1 MENQVILGSDLM
13 LFKDG
18 KAIACATSCKLDIQA
33 NTLETSSKDNGRWT
47 SKQGGK
53 LSWSATSD
61 NLLVMSE
68 YKSLVDAMIA
78 REAVQLEFDVVSKAN
93 DDGVPT
99 EGWTFDANNGYKGNA
114 IITSISLTAS
124 DGDNATYSVS
134 FEGTGALQPR

>member
-1 MENQVILGSDLM
+1 MENQVISGSDLM

-18 KAIACATSCKLDIQA
+18 RALAMATSCKIDISS
-33 NTLETSSKDNGRWT
+33 NTLSVSSKDLGKWE
-47 SKQGGK
+47 SKMSQK

-78 REAVQLEFDVVSKAN
+78 REALQLEFDVVSKTN

-124 DGDNATYSVS
+124 DGENAQYSVS
-134 FEGTGALQPR
+134 FEGSGPLQSR

>member
-18 KAIACATSCKLDIQA
+18 RALAMATSCKLDISS
-33 NTLETSSKDNGRWT
+33 NTLSVSSKDSGKWE

-78 REAVQLEFDVVSKAN
+78 REAVQLEFDVVSKTN

-124 DGDNATYSVS
+124 DSENAQYSVS
-134 FEGTGALQPR
+134 FEGSGPLQSR

>member
-18 KAIACATSCKLDIQA
+18 RALAMATSCKLDISL
-33 NTLETSSKDNGRWT
+33 NTLSVSSKDNGKWE
-47 SKQGGK
+47 SKQGAK

-61 NLLVMSE
+61 NLLVMNE

-78 REAVQLEFDVVSKAN
+78 RETVQLEFDVVSKVN

-124 DGDNATYSVS
+124 DGENSQYSVS
-134 FEGTGALQPR
+134 FEGCGPLLSR